1 MLNVAKI
8 KGQEKLATG
17 KGFSRA
23 SRDEGRVPAVIYGKN
38 KHNLMILLEEKEITA
53 KIHEP
58 GFMSHLIDIEINNSK
73 HTVMPK
79 AVQFHP
85 VTDRVIHVDFIF
97 VNEKD
102 KIKVKVPVHYINK
115 DKCIGAKQGGVINVL
130 RHEIEVLCGAK
141 EIPDFFEVDLTKLE
155 IANSYHVSDV
165 TLPKNVEFL
174 DNAETTLV
182 TISSNKA
189 SDEETS
195 DTKA

>member
-23 SRDEGRVPAVIYGKN
+23 SRDEGKVPAVIYGKN
-38 KHNLMILLEEKEITA
+38 KQNLMILLSEKEITA

-58 GFMSHLIDIEINNSK
+58 GFMSHLMDIEINNSK

-79 AVQFHP
+79 AIQFHP
-85 VTDRVIHVDFIF
+85 VSDRVIHIDFIF

-102 KIKVKVPVHYINK
+102 KIKVKIPVHYTNK
-115 DKCIGAKQGGVINVL
+115 DKCIGVKQGGVVNVL
-130 RHEIEVLCGAK
+130 RHEIEVLCSAK
-141 EIPDFFEVDLTKLE
+141 EIPGSFEVDLTKLE
-155 IANSYHVSDV
+155 IASSYHVSDIK
-165 TLPKNVEFL
+165 LPKNVEFL
-174 DNAETTLV
+174 DAVETTLV

-189 SDEETS
+189 TDEPTT
-195 DTKA
+195 DKTA

>member
-23 SRDEGRVPAVIYGKN
+23 SRDDGKVPAVIYGKG
-38 KHNLMILLEEKEITA
+38 KQNLMILLEEKEITT
-53 KIHEP
+53 KIHES
-58 GFMSHLIDIEINNSK
+58 GFMSHLINIEINNSR

-79 AVQFHP
+79 AIQFHP

-102 KIKVKVPVHYINK
+102 KIKVKIPVHYANK
-115 DKCIGAKQGGVINVL
+115 DKCIGVKQGGIVNVL
-130 RHEIEVLCGAK
+130 RHEVEVLCSAT
-141 EIPDFFEVDLTKLE
+141 EIPEFFEIDLTKLE
-155 IANSYHVSDV
+155 IASSYHVSDIK
-165 TLPKNVEFL
+165 LPNNVESL
-174 DNAETTLV
+174 DHAEATLV

-189 SDEETS
+189 VDEQKSDKPS
-195 DTKA
+195 